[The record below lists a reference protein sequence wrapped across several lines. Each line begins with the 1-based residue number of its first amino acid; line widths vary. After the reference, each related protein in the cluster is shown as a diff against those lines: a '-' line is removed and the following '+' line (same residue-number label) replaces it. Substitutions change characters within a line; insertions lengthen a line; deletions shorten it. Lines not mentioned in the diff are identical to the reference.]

1 MLIKMLKFELLGVV
15 LAENILA
22 FLNCKKN

>member
-1 MLIKMLKFELLGVV
+1 MLKFELLGVV
-15 LAENILA
+15 LAENVLA

>member
-1 MLIKMLKFELLGVV
+1 MSKFELLGVV
-15 LAENILA
+15 LAENVLA

>member
-15 LAENILA
+15 LAEN
-22 FLNCKKN
+22 FLSFFKL